1 MPASP
6 VHSFC
11 DIHYFPTM
19 KIVVL
24 DGYTVNPGDLSW
36 QPIQKMGDV
45 TIYDRTA
52 PDEIVSRSKDAEV
65 VIVNKV
71 RISGKE
77 MDGIPNLGAICLL
90 ATGYDNVDVDAARE
104 RNIQVYN
111 AVGYGSESVAQ
122 HALSMMLNIT
132 NRIELHHQSVQRG
145 DWGAQDDFSYSLHT
159 VTELKG
165 KTLGLLG
172 YGKIGE
178 RVGELARAFGMKT
191 IAYTRS
197 GVDDKNV
204 ENVIQKELFVQSDF
218 LTLHAPL
225 NDDSKEIIN
234 RDSLAL
240 MKETAYLINT
250 GRGGLV
256 NEADLIRAVTEGGIA
271 GAALDVVSV
280 EPPKDKNPI
289 MHVKNIWV
297 TPHMAWR
304 SFEARSALIRIVA
317 ENIQYFK
324 EGKDTTNQVV

>member
-1 MPASP
+1 
-6 VHSFC
+6 
-11 DIHYFPTM
+11 M

-36 QPIQKMGDV
+36 KPIQQKGEV
-45 TIYDRTA
+45 TIYDRST
-52 PDEIVSRSKDAEV
+52 PGEIVGRSKDAEV
-65 VIVNKV
+65 LIVNKV
-71 RISGKE
+71 RISGNE
-77 MDGIPNLGAICLL
+77 MDEIPNLGAICLL
-90 ATGYDNVDVDAARE
+90 ATGYDNVDVDAARD
-104 RNIQVYN
+104 RDIRVYN

-122 HALSMMLNIT
+122 HALAMMLNIT
-132 NRIELHHQSVQRG
+132 NRIELHHQSVQKG

-191 IAYTRS
+191 IAFTRS
-197 GVDDKNV
+197 GVDDEKV
-204 ENVIQKELFVQSDF
+204 ENVKQSELFSRSDF

-225 NDDSKEIIN
+225 NEDSKEIVN
-234 RDSLAL
+234 RDSLDL

-256 NEADLIRAVTEGGIA
+256 NEADLIRAVTEGRLA
-271 GAALDVVSV
+271 GAALDVVSI

-304 SFEARSALIRIVA
+304 SFEARSALIRIVS
-317 ENIQYFK
+317 ENIQHFK
-324 EGKDTTNQVV
+324 EGLDTSNQVV